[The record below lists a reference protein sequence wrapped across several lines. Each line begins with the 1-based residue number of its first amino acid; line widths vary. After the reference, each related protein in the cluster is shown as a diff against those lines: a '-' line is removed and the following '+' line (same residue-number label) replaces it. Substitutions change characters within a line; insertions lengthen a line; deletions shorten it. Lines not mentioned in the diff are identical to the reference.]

1 MAISSSYR
9 FTSQGVFNELSLKL
23 DPKLAMD
30 VAKEVDN
37 LQRQMAP
44 SSYIDSYIKS
54 MINYADA
61 STSLSG
67 YERRVL
73 MSEAFTLNV
82 DSGPSSIMPYNDI
95 SPILQ
100 DLKRRTLEDYA
111 ISERQKLETMSQ
123 RLAEAGTTIAEL
135 TKVLET
141 IKKEPLVLQSVDRL
155 SKDKKHC
162 FVKKGNID
170 LRIEAVKDLVRG
182 DEVLL
187 HPKTFQIVE
196 RLGKPP
202 LEQSPF
208 APEVMPNVQWAD
220 IGGLETAK
228 MDLQEAIEL
237 PHKHKELFAFYGK
250 RQIKG
255 ILLSGPPGCGKT
267 MLGKAIATSLATIY
281 DKEQVK
287 TSFLYVKGP
296 EVLNCYVGQTEQT
309 IRDIFF
315 DAKRHKQEHGYPAVV
330 FIDEADAILSA
341 RGNRSVGIGAT
352 IVPMF
357 LTEMDG
363 LEEAGAI
370 VILATNIPEAL
381 DPAVVRDGRIDRR
394 VVVTRPTIENGQQI
408 LALNL
413 AKVPLAEGLLLAEAA
428 EKTAKAFY
436 DKDRFIK
443 AGLRLS
449 DAASGAMLANCI
461 NIAVS
466 YAIRRDL
473 ENGGQKGVTIDDLV
487 TAVHRLQQQAAQ
499 LSHHFQGEQ

>member
-1 MAISSSYR
+1 MARQVDAMQRSGASDLDIKCYLDDIVGPRMPRNPSASNLYGSSPIPKPKSSAELADWAMLNNSFLSTTMNDPIS
-9 FTSQGVFNELSLKL
+9 F
-23 DPKLAMD
+23 
-30 VAKEVDN
+30 
-37 LQRQMAP
+37 LQRQRQMQEPRPQALDP
-44 SSYIDSYIKS
+44 LSF
-54 MINYADA
+54 A
-61 STSLSG
+61 SQQLNSARQSL
-67 YERRVL
+67 
-73 MSEAFTLNV
+73 T
-82 DSGPSSIMPYNDI
+82 
-95 SPILQ
+95 
-100 DLKRRTLEDYA
+100 
-111 ISERQKLETMSQ
+111 
-123 RLAEAGTTIAEL
+123 EL
-135 TKVLET
+135 TGLLET
-141 IKKEPLVLQSVDRL
+141 IKKEPLVLQSIDRL

-162 FVKKGNID
+162 FVKKGTLD
-170 LRIEAVKDLVRG
+170 LRIEAVKDLARG

-208 APEVMPNVQWAD
+208 APDTMPNVPWDA
-220 IGGLETAK
+220 IGGLENAK
-228 MDLQEAIEL
+228 MDLREAIEL
-237 PHKHKELFAFYGK
+237 PHKHKALFSFYGK

-267 MLGKAIATSLATIY
+267 MLGKAVATSLAAIY

-296 EVLNCYVGQTEQT
+296 EILNCYVGQTEQT

-315 DAKRHKQEHGYPAVV
+315 DAKRHKEAHGYPAVI

-341 RGNRSVGIGAT
+341 RGSRNVGIGAT

-363 LEEAGAI
+363 LEAAGAI
-370 VILATNIPEAL
+370 VVLATNIPEAL

-394 VVVTRPTIENGQQI
+394 VVVTRPGLEDGQKI
-408 LALNL
+408 LLLNL
-413 AKVPLAEGLLLAEAA
+413 AATPLIGGLTPAEAA

-473 ENGGQKGVTIDDLV
+473 EKNEQNGVTLDDLL